1 MTDAAIPG
9 GAGFAPDRVAAQP
22 AAAAGSRTP
31 VLVLIFLVSLAV
43 PLFFHAGGLR
53 LAPYRIVLLLM
64 FVPLMVQWLT
74 GRGGRIILPDMLV
87 VGFCAW
93 SVLSLNIVHGPV
105 EIWEFAGIFVVETMA
120 PYWLARMSIR
130 NAEAFRFFVASF
142 FVVVA
147 ALTVVAAVEGV
158 TGRLVVNEIFR
169 GFGSTFPNA
178 PLEPRWGLERAQAT
192 FEHPILFGVF
202 VSAGFGLFFYALG
215 RRGGMFRVL
224 GPGASFAA
232 TFFSLSMGAYIS
244 VFLQVMLIGWD
255 KVTAFIRLQ
264 RRWRIL
270 FYLVAAAYVTVD
282 LLSNR
287 TPFNV
292 FIDYLT
298 FNSGNA
304 YNRVL
309 IWKYGTAE
317 VWRHP
322 LFGIGLNEWVRA
334 PWMSTSMDNFWLV
347 HAVRYGLPSLICLM
361 AAFFVMMWRIGK
373 APLTSPE
380 LIDARAGLLIALGG
394 VMLSICTVHLW
405 NATYC
410 FLMFLLGA
418 GAWLID
424 QRDAPAAEA
433 AAPARR
439 ADPFAAAARPA
450 AAPRRTPAIGAET
463 APERPVLERGA
474 AGRGADRA
482 VMTAPP
488 PAHGPVIGAL
498 HRPARARRTPFDP
511 SSRNRPL
518 S

>member
-9 GAGFAPDRVAAQP
+9 GAGFAPDRAAP
-22 AAAAGSRTP
+22 TAAASGSRTP
-31 VLVLIFLVSLAV
+31 VLVLIFLISLAI

-64 FVPLMVQWLT
+64 FVPLMIQWLT

-87 VGFCAW
+87 LGFCVW
-93 SVLSLNIVHGPV
+93 SVLALIVVHGPV

-120 PYWLARMSIR
+120 PYWLARTSIR

-147 ALTVVAAVEGV
+147 ALAVVAAIEGV

-169 GFGSTFPNA
+169 GFGATFPNA

-244 VFLQVMLIGWD
+244 VFLQIMLIGWD
-255 KVTAFIRLQ
+255 KVTGFIRLQ
-264 RRWRIL
+264 SRWRIL

-292 FIDYLT
+292 FID
-298 FNSGNA
+298 
-304 YNRVL
+304 
-309 IWKYGTAE
+309 
-317 VWRHP
+317 
-322 LFGIGLNEWVRA
+322 
-334 PWMSTSMDNFWLV
+334 
-347 HAVRYGLPSLICLM
+347 
-361 AAFFVMMWRIGK
+361 
-373 APLTSPE
+373 
-380 LIDARAGLLIALGG
+380 
-394 VMLSICTVHLW
+394 
-405 NATYC
+405 
-410 FLMFLLGA
+410 
-418 GAWLID
+418 
-424 QRDAPAAEA
+424 
-433 AAPARR
+433 
-439 ADPFAAAARPA
+439 
-450 AAPRRTPAIGAET
+450 
-463 APERPVLERGA
+463 
-474 AGRGADRA
+474 
-482 VMTAPP
+482 
-488 PAHGPVIGAL
+488 
-498 HRPARARRTPFDP
+498 
-511 SSRNRPL
+511 
-518 S
+518 